1 MSKKSLQIR
10 SGKPKYIPSSIEEQE
25 EYPPVKTDVSSI
37 SHAQLNQVKAKLD
50 RDLVFDKKILK
61 SLSPD

>member
-1 MSKKSLQIR
+1 MPKNPLQTR
-10 SGKPKYIPSSIEEQE
+10 SGKPKYIPSPIEEQE

-37 SHAQLNQVKAKLD
+37 SLAQLSQVKAKLD